1 MLLTVLTSA
10 QFFDPKNLTSSLPSP
25 RRPFRRLRFNIKNT
39 NNYTVS
45 LFFKNRQNSFT
56 YSSDV
61 NPNSELLQQR
71 SRDRYSW
78 VAVNKQNLNA
88 IFTFTTVSG
97 VLNYTIPLVESESK
111 KENPGTIKENSNQ
124 LRESSTEQ
132 IGIHSKLKS
141 FPFILIYILSIII
154 FLLIGILI
162 YFNCRNLRKPKKKEM
177 ILVPVL
183 ELKNEKSSFH
193 TNSTAPLL
201 HDELSSDAGTNNSDS
216 TVTSDINTIKKFFF
230 PNYHGIM
237 NYTPLADDEIEVKK
251 NDEICVTAIYN
262 DGWVEGENLRTG
274 KAGTLPFNVL
284 SRKHL
289 LEHKSSSSSLT
300 SDNEVMFTSSQERN
314 FVVLSED
321 SIKNRNN
328 PTSKLVRCESLTLS
342 YRNKLK
348 GVFGILGF
356 RNDESV
362 SFFSFRQMCFSN
374 CV

>member
-132 IGIHSKLKS
+132 IGIHSKL
-141 FPFILIYILSIII
+141 
-154 FLLIGILI
+154 
-162 YFNCRNLRKPKKKEM
+162 KKKEM

-328 PTSKLVRCESLTLS
+328 RIK
-342 YRNKLK
+342 
-348 GVFGILGF
+348 
-356 RNDESV
+356 
-362 SFFSFRQMCFSN
+362 
-374 CV
+374 